1 VILAESLMVN
11 TVKVDDLLES
21 RIGGASAKI
30 NWIDILL
37 RKAVEE
43 TDATGDRA
51 MAGFRISTF
60 EEHVDF
66 LVAIFGKAGSREH
79 GQKVLFLK
87 EKEVLIELIEKS
99 GGDGALVIG
108 GEASVEDELAA
119 ERVDSTDIHL
129 GDVKI
134 DTRFIGNI
142 RKERAETF
150 FQLEG
155 GFFGESGKVDL
166 IGGDFV
172 KDDEVEGTPEED
184 TGFAR
189 TRTSGKEEWTI
200 NMEDGCTLAFA
211 GFKTAS
217 GKEIFKFEFDSQD
230 FPPVNNIDRINY
242 MLKRR

>member
-119 ERVDSTDIHL
+119 ERVDSTDIYL
-129 GDVKI
+129 G
-134 DTRFIGNI
+134 
-142 RKERAETF
+142 
-150 FQLEG
+150 
-155 GFFGESGKVDL
+155 
-166 IGGDFV
+166 
-172 KDDEVEGTPEED
+172 
-184 TGFAR
+184 
-189 TRTSGKEEWTI
+189 
-200 NMEDGCTLAFA
+200 GC
-211 GFKTAS
+211 
-217 GKEIFKFEFDSQD
+217 Q
-230 FPPVNNIDRINY
+230 N
-242 MLKRR
+242 